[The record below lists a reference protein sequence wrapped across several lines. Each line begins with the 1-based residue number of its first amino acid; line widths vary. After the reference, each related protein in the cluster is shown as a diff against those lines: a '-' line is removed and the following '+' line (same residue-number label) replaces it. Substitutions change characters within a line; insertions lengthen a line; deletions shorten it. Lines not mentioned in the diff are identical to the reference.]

1 MAPCGLTTAPLV
13 RSTGCEQ
20 LQTLVVLSLSY
31 TVYQALRGTRS
42 HKAVSVDSSRSKL
55 CKAFVRRYGEN
66 DVRGI
71 ENSVS
76 AEQHL
81 TSRPVLVGVD
91 NDPDALARL
100 EHELRERYGSYY
112 RVVCEGSPEAGM
124 QMLRDLR
131 AAGEEVAVVL
141 AEGWMS
147 GMAGTEFLTRAH
159 RLYPGAKRALLFERG
174 NRTTRE
180 PILQAMALGQI
191 DNYVP
196 KPERP
201 PDEEFHRAI
210 AEFLDEWARDHRPA
224 SMSVRIVGDPR
235 SPRSHELRD
244 IFSRSVVPCA
254 FYAADSKEGR
264 ELLARWDKTPD
275 DLPTVIV
282 FDRLPLVNPTIA
294 EIIDAFELISP
305 FGVNTLADV
314 RDFDLVI
321 IGAGPAGLAAAVYG
335 ASEGLETVV
344 VEKETFGGQAGTSSL
359 IRNYL
364 GFPRGI
370 SGSDLA
376 WQAFQQAWLFG
387 ATFRIARQATGL
399 RRDADRIVVT
409 LSDGTEVAGRAAILS
424 SGVSYRRLEVPSLEA
439 MVGQGVFYGA
449 ASSEA
454 RAMEGREVYVV
465 GGANSAGQAAM
476 HLSKYASLVTLLVR
490 GDSLEYG
497 MSEYLIQ
504 EIKAAPNIRIRCR
517 TTVVDGGG
525 EGQLEHLV
533 IEDSTSGLTETVPAA
548 ALFVLIGAAPH
559 TGWLPD
565 EILRDGRGFV
575 ITGHDL
581 LQGGSP
587 PHGWPPG
594 RLPLHMETSMP
605 GVFAAGDVRHG
616 SVKRVASAVGE
627 GAIAIQTVH
636 QYFAMAK
643 LAIDESARSG

>member
-1 MAPCGLTTAPLV
+1 MNENTNSTSMAEASMP
-13 RSTGCEQ
+13 E
-20 LQTLVVLSLSY
+20 
-31 TVYQALRGTRS
+31 
-42 HKAVSVDSSRSKL
+42 
-55 CKAFVRRYGEN
+55 
-66 DVRGI
+66 
-71 ENSVS
+71 
-76 AEQHL
+76 
-81 TSRPVLVGVD
+81 PVLLAVD
-91 NDPDALARL
+91 DDLDALGRI
-100 EHELRERYGSYY
+100 EHELRQRYGSYY
-112 RVVCEGSPEAGM
+112 RIACEDSPEAG
-124 QMLRDLR
+124 LRTLQDLM
-131 AAGEEVAVVL
+131 AADQEVAVVL
-141 AEGWMS
+141 ADQWMP
-147 GMAGTEFLTRAH
+147 GMTGVEFLTRAH

-244 IFSRSVVPCA
+244 IFSRSVIPCA

-264 ELLARWDKTPD
+264 ELLARWDKNPD
-275 DLPTVIV
+275 ELPTVIV
-282 FDRLPLVNPTIA
+282 FDRLPLINPTIA

-409 LSDGTEVAGRAAILS
+409 LSDGTEV
-424 SGVSYRRLEVPSLEA
+424 
-439 MVGQGVFYGA
+439 
-449 ASSEA
+449 
-454 RAMEGREVYVV
+454 
-465 GGANSAGQAAM
+465 
-476 HLSKYASLVTLLVR
+476 
-490 GDSLEYG
+490 
-497 MSEYLIQ
+497 
-504 EIKAAPNIRIRCR
+504 
-517 TTVVDGGG
+517 
-525 EGQLEHLV
+525 
-533 IEDSTSGLTETVPAA
+533 
-548 ALFVLIGAAPH
+548 
-559 TGWLPD
+559 
-565 EILRDGRGFV
+565 
-575 ITGHDL
+575 
-581 LQGGSP
+581 
-587 PHGWPPG
+587 
-594 RLPLHMETSMP
+594 
-605 GVFAAGDVRHG
+605 
-616 SVKRVASAVGE
+616 
-627 GAIAIQTVH
+627 
-636 QYFAMAK
+636 
-643 LAIDESARSG
+643 